1 MQKSKKRGKRGFT
14 LLEMVFALAVVSVL
28 AMVALPSLAAMR
40 KNMVMSRLDQ
50 KAEELYL
57 YAQNRISYLRAYGSP
72 TPSNGVIT
80 SSDSAVFAEEI
91 DGKSAVLIVDRDS
104 QNAESLYFSEKLSA
118 EELEKLCADGLDE
131 AERRRL
137 EIGFYGGDGASAA
150 PREHVL
156 RPKIKALNG
165 DDMTLEITC
174 DGLEGALSDEVT
186 VELKISSD
194 DGLSMSCF
202 GSSDFNRDFDSI
214 TLVDGTLTATLTV
227 DSLNTDKAYM
237 KKLGTIFGVQDSL
250 TATAKIICSA
260 PNRSEPT
267 SEHAQEVCTVSF
279 CPLFGEKN
287 GPNVSVANLR
297 HLSNIRVIDTHGVAV
312 SQTENINCIENFS
325 PLPCFFG
332 SYDGGGFF
340 VNDLNICT
348 CKDSVGLFS
357 ELSGS
362 VENLGLRGGSVL
374 STSEESAAVGAFCGR
389 AHAGSEIKN
398 CSAVGLTV
406 GHDSSSAD
414 GVSSSSA
421 DGVSSSSADCVSVG
435 GLVGEAGGAIVSC
448 RSEADRI
455 FDDSASARDVCL
467 GGIGGKLTGGE
478 VSLSRCSGR
487 LETRSE
493 AENITVGGLVSGGGG
508 RLENCSTECS
518 AGYIGG
524 GEYFGLGR
532 TPSDGCK
539 FLAENGWLSEDR
551 LGETP
556 AETLGGKLANPRGLI
571 GAARAEY
578 SGGKFSSTLLA
589 SFDAFSNDSKII
601 PEIGWESPSEGE
613 VRYYFFSERTACP
626 AEGEIGGW
634 SIENSEVNIGSDEAR
649 GRFFCAV

>member
-72 TPSNGVIT
+72 TPLNDVIT

-104 QNAESLYFSEKLSA
+104 QNAESLYFSEKLSV

-150 PREHVL
+150 PRELVL
-156 RPKIKALNG
+156 RPKIEALNG

-174 DGLEGALSDEVT
+174 DGLEGALPDEVT

-194 DGLSMSCF
+194 DGLSMLYRKE
-202 GSSDFNRDFDSI
+202 NFDSI

-250 TATAKIICSA
+250 TATAKIICSVPKGYESA
-260 PNRSEPT
+260 
-267 SEHAQEVCTVSF
+267 SEHAQEVCTVDF
-279 CPLFGEKN
+279 CPLFEEKN
-287 GPNVSVANLR
+287 GPNVSVANQR
-297 HLSNIRVIDTHGVAV
+297 HLSNIQEIDTHGIAV

-340 VNDLNICT
+340 INDLNICT
-348 CKDSVGLFS
+348 CKDSAGLFS

-374 STSEESAAVGAFCGR
+374 SISKGSAAVGAFCGR

-406 GHDSSSAD
+406 GHDSSSTD

-421 DGVSSSSADCVSVG
+421 DSVSVG

-493 AENITVGGLVSGGGG
+493 AENIAVGGLVSGGGG

-589 SFDAFSNDSKII
+589 SFDAFSNDSEII
-601 PEIGWESPSEGE
+601 PEIGWENPSEGE

-634 SIENSEVNIGSDEAR
+634 SIENSEVDIGSDEAR

>member
-1 MQKSKKRGKRGFT
+1 MQKSKKHGKRGFT

-150 PREHVL
+150 PRELVL
-156 RPKIKALNG
+156 RPKIEALNG
-165 DDMTLEITC
+165 NDMTLEITC
-174 DGLEGALSDEVT
+174 DGLEGALLSELS
-186 VELKISSD
+186 VELEFSSP
-194 DGLSMSCF
+194 DGKTELIPLPAASLENGLLRAEF
-202 GSSDFNRDFDSI
+202 
-214 TLVDGTLTATLTV
+214 TV

-250 TATAKIICSA
+250 TATAKIICSVPKGYESA
-260 PNRSEPT
+260 
-267 SEHAQEVCTVSF
+267 SEHAQEVCTVNF

-287 GPNVSVANLR
+287 GPNVSVANQR
-297 HLSNIRVIDTHGVAV
+297 HLSNIGKIDTHGVAV

-340 VNDLNICT
+340 INDLNICT
-348 CKDSVGLFS
+348 CKDSAGLFS

-374 STSEESAAVGAFCGR
+374 SISEESAAVGAFCGR

-406 GHDSSSAD
+406 GHDSSSTD

-421 DGVSSSSADCVSVG
+421 DSVSVG

-455 FDDSASARDVCL
+455 FDDSVSARDVCL

-589 SFDAFSNDSKII
+589 SFDAFSNDSEII
-601 PEIGWESPSEGE
+601 PEIGWDSPSEGE

-634 SIENSEVNIGSDEAR
+634 SIESSEVDIGSDEAR